1 MSTESILQFW
11 TTDGDTGVFR
21 YAVLTTIR
29 EVPGDRYRG
38 GFVSIEQRLHDHVT
52 GESVRMFGVNGD
64 YPAADGWD
72 MSDAIDM
79 SSTAATDTVNEA
91 YNLGT
96 IHF

>member
-1 MSTESILQFW
+1 MSTESVLQFW

-29 EVPGDRYRG
+29 EVPGDQYRG
-38 GFVSIEQRLHDHVT
+38 GYVSIAQRLHDHVT
-52 GESVRMFGVNGD
+52 GQSVRMYGVSGD

-79 SSTAATDTVNEA
+79 ATPAAAGAVDEA